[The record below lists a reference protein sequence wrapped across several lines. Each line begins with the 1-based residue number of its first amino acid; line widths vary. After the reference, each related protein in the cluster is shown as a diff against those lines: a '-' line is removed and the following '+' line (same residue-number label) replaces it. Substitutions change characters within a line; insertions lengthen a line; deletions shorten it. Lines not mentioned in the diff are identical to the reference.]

1 MVDKKEKYISDLTKK
16 LINQGVQVMDG
27 VSGKM
32 GKRGSGVIVD
42 NDGHIFT
49 TYELVGELENLS
61 PIVTLNTGEEIIGK
75 VVKKK

>member
-32 GKRGSGVIVD
+32 GKED
-42 NDGHIFT
+42 L
-49 TYELVGELENLS
+49 EL
-61 PIVTLNTGEEIIGK
+61 
-75 VVKKK
+75 